1 MKKEITILAATLP
14 VLVGFLGCK
23 QYGSQRDNLIVVD
36 VTMNYPKKELILQDF
51 MDIEYIS
58 LETNDEFVTQGEIL
72 AIGNKYILVKNQ
84 VDDGDIFIFD
94 RKTGEGLRKINRK
107 GQGAEEYIRIDAA
120 TMDEDNNELFINC
133 DTSGKIFVYDLSGSF
148 KRDLSHGDGIEYLDI
163 FNYDSENLIRYDQGR
178 NKGIQS
184 YHAIISKQD
193 GSITSDIP
201 IPFDKI
207 KIPMLQVEGGIVFTN
222 VSSIIPYGDDWIL
235 VETSSDTVYHYLSKE
250 NKLTPFLVK
259 TPSSTDP
266 EIFLTM
272 GSFTDR
278 FYFMQIMEMVWDPT
292 ARKGFPT
299 TDLMYDKHENAIFN
313 VSVLNGDYLKKQE
326 VNMTSNPMNGKI
338 TSYHTLAADDLVEA
352 YAEGLLKG
360 KLNEIA
366 AELEEEDN
374 AVLMLIKEKK

>member
-1 MKKEITILAATLP
+1 MKQTSTFLIPILL
-14 VLVGFLGCK
+14 VLLIGCGRNK
-23 QYGSQRDNLIVVD
+23 QSNNDLIIVD
-36 VTMNYPKKELILQDF
+36 VSKSYPKKEMILQDF
-51 MDIEYIS
+51 MDVEYIA
-58 LETNDEFVTQGEIL
+58 LETTDEFLTQGEIL

-120 TMDEDNNELFINC
+120 TMDEDNDELFINC

-148 KRDLSHGDGIEYLDI
+148 KRDLSHGDENEYLDI
-163 FNYDSENLIRYDQGR
+163 FNYDSENLIRYDNGR

-193 GSITSDIP
+193 GSITLDIP
-201 IPFDKI
+201 IPLDKI
-207 KIPMLQVEGGIVFTN
+207 KIPILHVGGGIAFTN
-222 VSSIIPYGDDWIL
+222 VSSIIPYEDNWIL
-235 VETSSDTVYHYLSKE
+235 VETSSDTVYQYLSKE

-259 TPSSTDP
+259 IPSSTDP

-278 FYFMQIMEMVWDPT
+278 FYFMQTIEMVWDPT
-292 ARKGFPT
+292 TVKGFPT

-313 VSVLNGDYLKKQE
+313 VSVLNDDYLKKE
-326 VNMTSNPMNGKI
+326 VNMTSNPINGKI

-374 AVLMLIKEKK
+374 AVLMLIKDNK